1 MDETITPSDLA
12 DLIADGERIG
22 VVDVRDRDEFE
33 RWRVEGHDVAV
44 QRVPHARF
52 LQAQVRGGADDL
64 VDLPEPVVAVCGRG
78 EASGHAADLLREAGV
93 EAANLEGGMDAWAR
107 LYRARELA
115 TPDEATVVQY
125 HRPATGCLG
134 YLVVDGEDA
143 LVVDPLRA
151 FADRYEA
158 DAADRGATL
167 RRAVDTHV
175 HADHVSGVR
184 TLSDGDATGLVP
196 EKARERGLAVDT
208 ETLADGDVLTVGETT
223 VRAVAAPGHTTEMTA
238 LLVERGGPGT
248 LLAGDSLFL
257 ESVARPDLESGV
269 DPERAAATLHESIHE
284 RLLALPGE
292 TLLAPGH
299 VGPAVRPNDDGTYAR
314 PLADAAEAIPLLA
327 LDREAFVERVTES
340 LPPRPA
346 NAGRIVAVNLGRDD
360 PDEGLLALEVGPNNC
375 AAT

>member
-12 DLIADGERIG
+12 DLIAGGERVG

-33 RWRVEGHDVAV
+33 RWRVEGPGVEVEH
-44 QRVPHARF
+44 VPHARF
-52 LQAQVRGGADDL
+52 LQAQVRGGAEDL

-78 EASGHAADLLREAGV
+78 EASGHAADLLRAAGV
-93 EAANLEGGMDAWAR
+93 EAANLEGGTDAWAR
-107 LYRARELA
+107 LYRARELE
-115 TPDEATVVQY
+115 TPDGATVVQY

-134 YLVVDGEDA
+134 YLVVDGDDA

-151 FADRYEA
+151 FADRYGA
-158 DAADRGATL
+158 DAAARGATL

-184 TLSDGDATGLVP
+184 TLSDGDVTAVVP
-196 EKARERGLAVDT
+196 ETARDRGLAFDA
-208 ETLADGDVLTVGETT
+208 ETLADGDEVAVGETT

-238 LLVERGGPGT
+238 LLVEHGGPGT
-248 LLAGDSLFL
+248 LLSGDSLFL

-269 DPERAAATLHESIHE
+269 DPERAAATLHESVHE

-299 VGPAVRPNDDGTYAR
+299 VGPTVRPRADGTYAE
-314 PLADAAEAIPLLA
+314 PLADVAEAVPLLA
-327 LDREAFVERVTES
+327 LDREAFVERVTAS

-346 NAGRIVAVNLGRDD
+346 NAGRIVAANLGRED
-360 PDEGLLALEVGPNNC
+360 PDEDLLTLEVGPNNC